1 MPQLHQINQAFV
13 ENRCQPSN
21 ILTLPIYLLA
31 YLDSKRAP
39 KPKSNSKPKAYAS
52 RAKSQAQAELK
63 SFYQLALTLTPASTL
78 RLQLRTPPDPAPTTI
93 PNLKSKSKNFTAE
106 IWAYQPTTPSSY
118 LPTVLIQKSK
128 TKHETSISCHRLP
141 DQQSSYVRSNLNVS
155 RFYPT
160 QSVKYHYRNLP
171 PLLPALWFSASKHT
185 HHLTN

>member
-1 MPQLHQINQAFV
+1 MP
-13 ENRCQPSN
+13 
-21 ILTLPIYLLA
+21 TLA
-31 YLDSKRAP
+31 RP

-78 RLQLRTPPDPAPTTI
+78 RLRLRTPPDPAPTTI

-141 DQQSSYVRSNLNVS
+141 DQQLSYVRPIWMFQDSIQHNQYNIITTTSRLFYQHYGSAPLNTRIVS
-155 RFYPT
+155 QISLANY
-160 QSVKYHYRNLP
+160 QIQN
-171 PLLPALWFSASKHT
+171 
-185 HHLTN
+185 